1 MIFVNLKK
9 KAMSRL
15 NTLIVGAVERLT
27 PQSVVISLEVPNHL
41 SSSYSYLPGQYIS
54 LELEIKGKIVRRSY
68 SICSSPNSG
77 LLQVG
82 IKEVPNGIF
91 STYINQKIK
100 KGDEIKAGKPE
111 GRFIFDSKNGSIP
124 IMAIAAGSGI
134 TPIMS
139 IIRSFLNSTPNMPF
153 TLIYGNKTPEKT
165 MFYDELKSL
174 EDKFEALEIFWSFSE
189 EKVNGAGFGRIDSAF
204 LNYKLKSN
212 SNSYPKLL
220 YLCGPEKLIENS
232 KQFFLE
238 KGFDENDIFYE
249 LFTSSIKGP
258 QENHDIKEGLLN
270 IKYDDLTHEL
280 ILNKNKTLLEIA
292 LNAKIDVPYSCQGGV
307 CSSCIARVT
316 EGEVDISNNQI
327 LTDEEIQDGLIL
339 SCQAIPIS
347 NKIAIDFD
355 DI

>member
-1 MIFVNLKK
+1 
-9 KAMSRL
+9 MSRL

-27 PQSVVISLEVPNHL
+27 SQSVVISIDIPNHL
-41 SSSYSYLPGQYIS
+41 SSSYVYLPGQYIT
-54 LELEIKGKIVRRSY
+54 LELEINGIKVRRSY

-91 STYINQKIK
+91 STYVNRKIK
-100 KGDEIKAGKPE
+100 KGDQIKAGKPE
-111 GRFIFDSKNGSIP
+111 GRFIFDLKNNSIP

-139 IIRSFLNSTPNMPF
+139 IIRSFLDSSPNIPF

-165 MFYDELKSL
+165 MFYDELKNL
-174 EDKFEALEIFWSFSE
+174 DDRFETLKIYWFFSE
-189 EKVNGAGFGRIDSAF
+189 EKIDGAEFGRIDSAF
-204 LNYKLKSN
+204 FNYTLKNS

-220 YLCGPEKLIENS
+220 YLCGPEKLIGYS

-238 KGFDENDIFYE
+238 KGFDEDNILFE
-249 LFTSSIKGP
+249 LFTSSIQGSQK
-258 QENHDIKEGLLN
+258 NNDIEEGLLN
-270 IKYDDLTHEL
+270 IKYDDITHEL
-280 ILNKNKTLLEIA
+280 MLNQNKTLLEIA

-316 EGEVDISNNQI
+316 EGKVDMTNNQI
-327 LTDEEIQDGLIL
+327 LTDEEIQEGLIL
-339 SCQAIPIS
+339 SCQAIPKS
-347 NKIAIDFD
+347 NKIKIDFD
-355 DI
+355 DV

>member
-1 MIFVNLKK
+1 
-9 KAMSRL
+9 MSRL
-15 NTLIVGAVERLT
+15 YTLIVGAVERLT
-27 PQSVVISLEVPNHL
+27 PQSVVISIDIPNHL
-41 SSSYSYLPGQYIS
+41 SSSYVYLPGQYIT
-54 LELEIKGKIVRRSY
+54 LELEINGQTVRRSY

-91 STYINQKIK
+91 STYVNRKIK

-111 GRFIFDSKNGSIP
+111 GRFIFDPKNNSIP

-139 IIRSFLNSTPNMPF
+139 IIRSFLDSSPNIPF

-165 MFYDELKSL
+165 MFYDELKNL
-174 EDKFEALEIFWSFSE
+174 DDRFETLKIYWFFSE
-189 EKVNGAGFGRIDSAF
+189 EKIDGAEFGRIDSAF
-204 LNYKLKSN
+204 FNYTLKNS

-220 YLCGPEKLIENS
+220 YLCGPEKLIGYS

-238 KGFDENDIFYE
+238 KGFDEDNILFE
-249 LFTSSIKGP
+249 LFTSSIQGSQK
-258 QENHDIKEGLLN
+258 NNDIEEGLLN
-270 IKYDDLTHEL
+270 IKYDDITHEL
-280 ILNKNKTLLEIA
+280 MLNQNKTLLEIA

-316 EGEVDISNNQI
+316 EGKVDMTNNQI
-327 LTDEEIQDGLIL
+327 LTDEEIQEGLIL
-339 SCQAIPIS
+339 SCQAIPKS
-347 NKIAIDFD
+347 NKIKIDFD
-355 DI
+355 DV